1 MQIAYVSA
9 SGSGAVDRL
18 VLRLARRLA
27 AMGLRTSGIVQINT
41 ERPDSAVCDMDVQ
54 VLPDGPVLRISQ
66 RLGPGARG
74 CRLEPAA
81 LEEAAGLVLAG
92 LARGADVLIVNKFG
106 KHEADGRGFRP
117 VIAEALA
124 LDIPVLV
131 GVSASNR
138 DAFLAFAGEM
148 AVALPPEDDALLGW
162 MAACRGGMAAP
173 MA

>member
-92 LARGADVLIVNKFG
+92 LARGADVLLVNKFG

-117 VIAEALA
+117 LIADALSR
-124 LDIPVLV
+124 DIPVVL
-131 GVSASNR
+131 GVSKLSLP
-138 DAFLAFAGEM
+138 AFLDFAGET
-148 AVALPPEDDALLGW
+148 AEFLVPDVEKLLNW
-162 MAACRGGMAAP
+162 VEAQRAASQKACA
-173 MA
+173 

>member
-9 SGSGAVDRL
+9 PGAGAVDRL
-18 VLRLARRLA
+18 VLGMARRLTA
-27 AMGLRTSGIVQINT
+27 AGLRTCGIVQINT
-41 ERPDSAVCDMDVQ
+41 ERSGGAVCDMDVH

-66 RLGPGARG
+66 RLGSGARG

-138 DAFLAFAGEM
+138 DAFLAFAGDM
-148 AVALPPEDDALLGW
+148 AVALPPGDDALPGW
-162 MAACRGGMAAP
+162 LTGCRGGMGAP
-173 MA
+173 TA